1 MRCSPAPMVPSDAT
15 ALPDWIRR
23 RAPRGERPA
32 AALSPSDLGGAKALP
47 GETDFA
53 TEEESKRRGR
63 QLHLLLEHLPE
74 RPRESWPE
82 VARDLLATGPDRT
95 DAAEADALRA
105 LVTPVLDRLDEMGFL
120 GPDTLA
126 EVEITAT
133 LPELENQRIH
143 GTIDRLRV
151 TPDLVSVL
159 DYKSNAVLPGSAE
172 EVPLGLVRQL
182 AAYRAAL
189 RQIYPGRRIECLLVW
204 TRSATLTRLDDA
216 QMDAALRTAP
226 AS

>member
-1 MRCSPAPMVPSDAT
+1 M
-15 ALPDWIRR
+15 
-23 RAPRGERPA
+23 
-32 AALSPSDLGGAKALP
+32 
-47 GETDFA
+47 
-53 TEEESKRRGR
+53 
-63 QLHLLLEHLPE
+63 
-74 RPRESWPE
+74 
-82 VARDLLATGPDRT
+82 
-95 DAAEADALRA
+95 
-105 LVTPVLDRLDEMGFL
+105 
-120 GPDTLA
+120 
-126 EVEITAT
+126 EITAT
-133 LPELENQRIH
+133 LPELGNQRIH

-159 DYKSNAVLPGSAE
+159 DYKSNAVLPGSAA

-189 RQIYPGRRIECLLVW
+189 RQIYPGRRIDCLLVW